1 MFHKITKIKALPGMM
16 LWAEFKDGAEV
27 IYNASILP
35 SLNPVF
41 QELCDNSELF
51 ESVKVDGGGFGI
63 SWNDDIDLDAE
74 EVWNNGTIIKAAT
87 DLAPGC
93 ACPTCGQKI
102 RKRSEAQARA
112 SRANL
117 AKRTSKGGR
126 PVNPESKRQKKL
138 ASVLS
143 V

>member
-1 MFHKITKIKALPGMM
+1 MFHKIAKIKPLPGML
-16 LWAEFKDGAEV
+16 LWAEFKDGTEIV
-27 IYNASILP
+27 YNVSALP
-35 SLNPVF
+35 ALNPVF
-41 QELCDNSELF
+41 QELCNNSELF

-74 EVWNNGTIIKAAT
+74 EVWNNGTVLKVAAE
-87 DLAPGC
+87 LAPGC
-93 ACPTCGQKI
+93 SCPTCGQKI
-102 RKRSEAQARA
+102 RRRSEAQARA

-138 ASVLS
+138 AGVLS